1 MRATDFKDG
10 PTDVVRITL
19 TNADGTVQEFEVTGD
34 FHLLLGFAKCGPHGG
49 KNVPMEILAKGSA
62 IILGEL
68 FFRLGDRHPEL
79 LDHCARR
86 VMEKTRARLKARGID
101 PGAKEFENAPV
112 RGGTH

>member
-1 MRATDFKDG
+1 MKTIDR

-19 TNADGTVQEFEVTGD
+19 TGADGVVQEIEVTDD
-34 FHLLLGFAKCGPHGG
+34 FHFLLGFAKVGPHGG
-49 KNVPMEILAKGSA
+49 KDVPMEIIAKGSA
-62 IILGEL
+62 IVVGEL
-68 FFRLGDRHPEL
+68 FFRFGEAHPEL

-112 RGGTH
+112 RGGTQ